1 MEDRKVVIE
10 LQNVKRYFQVGSET
24 VKALRGVSFK
34 IYEGEFVTIQGTS
47 GSGKSTLLNQLGCLD
62 TPTSGEYFLDGISVR
77 TMSKTQR
84 AHLRNRKIGF
94 VFQNYNLLAKT
105 TAIENVELP
114 LMYNSAVSATERR
127 ERAISALK
135 AVGLGDRLEHKSN
148 QMSGGQMQRVAIARA
163 LVNDPAVL
171 LADEA
176 TGNLDTRTSF
186 EMLVL
191 FQELYKQGHTIIF
204 VTHNPEIA
212 EYASRNINLRD
223 GKIREDTINT
233 NIKSA
238 AEALAALI
246 MNILNLFKVSI
257 KAVSNNKMR
266 SFLSMLGIIIG
277 VAAVIIMMAIGQGSK
292 ESIRQEL
299 STMGTNLLTVRPG
312 ADMRGGVRQDPSSM
326 QTLKMADYE
335 RILRERKFVTKVSPE
350 VTASGQVIY
359 GNNNT
364 NTSMYGEST
373 DYLDIKQWTIEE
385 GECFTDEDIKKA
397 SKVCVVGKTIVTEL
411 FGEGADPI
419 GKTVRF
425 KSIPMRIVGVLKSKG
440 YNSWGMDQDNV
451 MIAPYTTVMKRVAA
465 QTWFSSIVCSAVT
478 EELSDAAI
486 EELTQILRDN
496 HKLKEDADDDFTIRS
511 QAEMMET
518 MSSTM
523 DTVTLIL
530 VVAAAFS
537 LLVAGIGIMNIML
550 VSVTERT
557 KEIGLRMAVGATGPV
572 ISLQFLIESVLISVT
587 GGLLG
592 IFVGCSASAFLP
604 SFGMPSSVPAW
615 SIYVSFLVCVFIGVL
630 FGYIPAQ
637 KAANMDPIEAIR
649 HE

>member
-1 MEDRKVVIE
+1 
-10 LQNVKRYFQVGSET
+10 
-24 VKALRGVSFK
+24 
-34 IYEGEFVTIQGTS
+34 
-47 GSGKSTLLNQLGCLD
+47 
-62 TPTSGEYFLDGISVR
+62 
-77 TMSKTQR
+77 
-84 AHLRNRKIGF
+84 
-94 VFQNYNLLAKT
+94 
-105 TAIENVELP
+105 
-114 LMYNSAVSATERR
+114 
-127 ERAISALK
+127 
-135 AVGLGDRLEHKSN
+135 
-148 QMSGGQMQRVAIARA
+148 
-163 LVNDPAVL
+163 
-171 LADEA
+171 
-176 TGNLDTRTSF
+176 
-186 EMLVL
+186 
-191 FQELYKQGHTIIF
+191 
-204 VTHNPEIA
+204 
-212 EYASRNINLRD
+212 
-223 GKIREDTINT
+223 
-233 NIKSA
+233 
-238 AEALAALI
+238 
-246 MNILNLFKVSI
+246 MNILNLFKVSLR
-257 KAVSNNKMR
+257 AVANNKMR

-277 VAAVIIMMAIGQGSK
+277 VAAVIIMMSIGQGSK
-292 ESIRQEL
+292 EIIRQEL
-299 STMGTNLLTVRPG
+299 STMGTNLLTIRPG
-312 ADMRGGVRQDPSSM
+312 ADMRGGVRQDPSAM

-335 RILRERKFVTKVSPE
+335 RILREKRFVTKVSPE

-364 NTSMYGEST
+364 TTSLYGEST
-373 DYLDIKQWTIEE
+373 DYLDIKQWNVEE

-397 SKVCVVGKTIVTEL
+397 AKVVVVGTTIVKEL
-411 FGEGADPI
+411 FGNVDPI
-419 GKTVRF
+419 GKTIRF

-451 MIAPYTTVMKRVAA
+451 MIAPYTTVMKRIAA

-486 EELTQILRDN
+486 EELTQILRNN
-496 HKLKEDADDDFTIRS
+496 HKLKEDAVDDFTIRS

-587 GGLLG
+587 GGLIG
-592 IFVGCSASAFLP
+592 ILVGGGVSSLLP
-604 SFGMPSSVPAW
+604 LMGMPSSVPAW
-615 SIYVSFLVCVFIGVL
+615 SVYVSFLVCVFIGVL

>member
-1 MEDRKVVIE
+1 
-10 LQNVKRYFQVGSET
+10 
-24 VKALRGVSFK
+24 
-34 IYEGEFVTIQGTS
+34 
-47 GSGKSTLLNQLGCLD
+47 
-62 TPTSGEYFLDGISVR
+62 
-77 TMSKTQR
+77 
-84 AHLRNRKIGF
+84 
-94 VFQNYNLLAKT
+94 
-105 TAIENVELP
+105 
-114 LMYNSAVSATERR
+114 
-127 ERAISALK
+127 
-135 AVGLGDRLEHKSN
+135 
-148 QMSGGQMQRVAIARA
+148 
-163 LVNDPAVL
+163 
-171 LADEA
+171 
-176 TGNLDTRTSF
+176 
-186 EMLVL
+186 
-191 FQELYKQGHTIIF
+191 
-204 VTHNPEIA
+204 
-212 EYASRNINLRD
+212 
-223 GKIREDTINT
+223 
-233 NIKSA
+233 
-238 AEALAALI
+238 
-246 MNILNLFKVSI
+246 MNISNLFKVSF
-257 KAVSNNKMR
+257 KAVANNKMR

-292 ESIRQEL
+292 ENIRAEL
-299 STMGTNLLTVRPG
+299 STMGTNLLTIRPG
-312 ADMRGGVRQDPSSM
+312 ADMRGGVRQDPSAM

-335 RILRERKFVTKVSPE
+335 RILREKKFVTKVSPE
-350 VTASGQVIY
+350 VTASGQAIY

-373 DYLDIKQWTIEE
+373 EYLDIKQWTIED
-385 GECFTDEDIKKA
+385 GDCFTEEDIKKA
-397 SKVCVVGKTIVTEL
+397 AKVVVVGKTIVTEL
-411 FGEGADPI
+411 FGDGVDPI
-419 GKTVRF
+419 GKTIRF
-425 KSIPMRIVGVLKSKG
+425 KAIPMRIIGVLKSKG

-451 MIAPYTTVMKRVAA
+451 IIAPYTTVMKRIAA
-465 QTWFSSIVCSAVT
+465 QTWFSSIVCSAIT

-496 HKLKEDADDDFTIRS
+496 HKLKGEAADDFTIRS

-572 ISLQFLIESVLISVT
+572 ISFQFLIESVIISVT

-592 IFVGCSASAFLP
+592 ILLGCSASAAL
-604 SFGMPSSVPAW
+604 SSLGLPSSVPVW

>member
-1 MEDRKVVIE
+1 
-10 LQNVKRYFQVGSET
+10 
-24 VKALRGVSFK
+24 
-34 IYEGEFVTIQGTS
+34 
-47 GSGKSTLLNQLGCLD
+47 
-62 TPTSGEYFLDGISVR
+62 
-77 TMSKTQR
+77 
-84 AHLRNRKIGF
+84 
-94 VFQNYNLLAKT
+94 
-105 TAIENVELP
+105 
-114 LMYNSAVSATERR
+114 
-127 ERAISALK
+127 
-135 AVGLGDRLEHKSN
+135 
-148 QMSGGQMQRVAIARA
+148 
-163 LVNDPAVL
+163 
-171 LADEA
+171 
-176 TGNLDTRTSF
+176 
-186 EMLVL
+186 
-191 FQELYKQGHTIIF
+191 
-204 VTHNPEIA
+204 
-212 EYASRNINLRD
+212 
-223 GKIREDTINT
+223 
-233 NIKSA
+233 
-238 AEALAALI
+238 
-246 MNILNLFKVSI
+246 MNILNLFKVSLR
-257 KAVSNNKMR
+257 AVASNKMR

-292 ESIRQEL
+292 ESIRKEL
-299 STMGTNLLTVRPG
+299 STMGTNLLTIRPG
-312 ADMRGGVRQDPSSM
+312 ADMRGGVRQDPSAM

-335 RILRERKFVTKVSPE
+335 RIMREKKFVTKVSPE
-350 VTASGQVIY
+350 VTSSGQVIY

-373 DYLDIKQWTIEE
+373 DYLSIKQWDVEK

-397 SKVCVVGKTIVTEL
+397 AKVVVVGATVVKEL
-411 FGEGADPI
+411 FGENADPI

-425 KSIPMRIVGVLKSKG
+425 KSIPMRIIGVLKSKG

-451 MIAPYTTVMKRVAA
+451 MIAPYTTVMKRLAA

-496 HKLKEDADDDFTIRS
+496 HKLKEEAADDFTIRS

-523 DTVTLIL
+523 DTVTIIL

-572 ISLQFLIESVLISVT
+572 ISLQFLIESVLISLT

-592 IFVGCSASAFLP
+592 ILVGIASEWAVP
-604 SFGMPSSVPAW
+604 AFGMPSSVPAW
-615 SIYVSFLVCVFIGVL
+615 SVYVSFFVCVCIGVL